1 MEAVEGQGLD
11 SRPADVPEVA
21 PAVFALPR
29 LGPRAFAVFRIVWLL
44 ALALALTALTVGNY
58 RIFERSRERPFSHL
72 GLGWYDEQGEM
83 RLMEPFT
90 PEARRAG
97 IQRGQTIVAVDGH
110 PVGSSITSA
119 PAIQSLLKRPEGSAV
134 RLTTRSPDGR
144 LANHH
149 LTRSEKH
156 IDEGLVGTGI
166 SQGPLVA
173 ITSAAALLPDLFLL
187 LAAALLFRGA
197 RSGAVSALLS
207 LSLVLM
213 VTFDGG
219 AWVFYQTDWLLP
231 LRDVLNN
238 AALTGMLISLL
249 AFPDGRFHP
258 RWTLAAAAVVAGW
271 GIGSYFLPS
280 TAILNYIWT
289 LLLAVCLVAVAGR
302 YRRLPDGRERL
313 QVRWA
318 LLGFGWGVVLLAF
331 AFAATAIGDRAP
343 DHAVATRLWFP
354 LIGIILGAL
363 ATSLFAAGLLISL
376 MRYRLYDVD
385 AIISRSAAFGLLTL
399 GFLAIFAGSEKAI
412 ETLGERYY
420 GSNAGAV
427 SGALA
432 AALAAIV
439 IGPLHKRLH
448 GWAERRFQKGLL
460 RLRRDVPDCVND
472 LKETAPIE
480 ELADDVLGRVMAG
493 VRASRAAML
502 LHGDVAGT
510 AGISS
515 DAVAQWQSAV
525 ALQASAE
532 TLDCDRSDSVFPLR
546 VPLRVAHAP
555 AAEPLGWMLLGPR
568 PDGSFYG
575 KDERETL
582 AAIAD
587 PIARALRRA
596 GLRIAREASLERR
609 LRAIEARLTRR
620 SAGPG
625 RRQAAAAE

>member
-1 MEAVEGQGLD
+1 MEASERQGLD
-11 SRPADVPEVA
+11 SRPADAPEAA

-29 LGPRAFAVFRIVWLL
+29 LGPRAFAVFRVVWLL
-44 ALALALTALTVGNY
+44 ALALALTALAVGNY
-58 RIFERSRERPFSHL
+58 RIFERSMERPFSHL

-83 RLMEPFT
+83 RLMEPLT
-90 PEARRAG
+90 QEARRAG
-97 IQRGQTIVAVDGH
+97 IRRGQTIVAVDGH
-110 PVGSSITSA
+110 PIGSSITSA
-119 PAIQSLLKRPEGSAV
+119 QAIQALLKRPEGSPV

-144 LANHH
+144 LANHR
-149 LTRSEKH
+149 LTRSAKH

-166 SQGPLVA
+166 SQGPLLV
-173 ITSAAALLPDLFLL
+173 ITSATALLPDLFLL
-187 LAAALLFRGA
+187 LAAVLLFRGA
-197 RSGAVSALLS
+197 RSSPLSALLS
-207 LSLVLM
+207 LSLVLIGT
-213 VTFDGG
+213 VDGG
-219 AWVFYQTDWLLP
+219 AWLFYRSNWLLP
-231 LRDVLNN
+231 IRDVLNN

-249 AFPDGRFHP
+249 AFPGGRFHP
-258 RWTLAAAAVVAGW
+258 RWTLAVAAVVVGW
-271 GIGSYFLPS
+271 GIGSYFLPA
-280 TAILNYIWT
+280 TMILNYIWT
-289 LLLAVCLVAVAGR
+289 LLLALCLVAVTGR

-331 AFAATAIGDRAP
+331 AFTAAAIGNQAP
-343 DHAVATRLWFP
+343 DHAVATRMWGP
-354 LIGIILGAL
+354 LLGSILGAL
-363 ATSLFAAGLLISL
+363 AVSSFAAGLLISL

-385 AIISRSAAFGLLTL
+385 AIMSRSAAFGLLTI

-412 ETLGERYY
+412 ETLAERFY
-420 GSNAGAV
+420 GGDAGAV
-427 SGALA
+427 SGAVA
-432 AALAAIV
+432 AALAAV
-439 IGPLHKRLH
+439 VVVPLHNRLH

-502 LHGDVAGT
+502 LRGNVAGT

-515 DAVAQWQSAV
+515 DAVAQWQSAT
-525 ALQASAE
+525 ALQAPADG
-532 TLDCDRSDSVFPLR
+532 LDCDRSDAVFPLR
-546 VPLRVAHAP
+546 VPLRVAHASVS
-555 AAEPLGWMLLGPR
+555 EPLGWMLLGPR

-587 PIARALRRA
+587 PIARALRLA

-609 LRAIEARLTRR
+609 LRTIEARLGRNP
-620 SAGPG
+620 AGPG
-625 RRQAAAAE
+625 RRRAAAAE